1 MVNTKKIKEALD
13 LQNDVIERL
22 RKIINKTHPEPIEAT
37 TSLALVCKCYKEALE
52 ELERSES

>member
-1 MVNTKKIKEALD
+1 MDKKKIKEALD

-37 TSLALVCKCYKEALE
+37 ISLALVCKVYREALE
-52 ELERSES
+52 ELSKGES

>member
-1 MVNTKKIKEALD
+1 MNTKKIKEALD

>member
-1 MVNTKKIKEALD
+1 MNKKKIKETLD

-37 TSLALVCKCYKEALE
+37 ISLALVCKWYKEALE
-52 ELERSES
+52 ELYKE